1 MEFKG
6 VVRNSSVADRVT
18 EVPPVPVVVVRL
30 LLGLVI
36 CEPAPDVDECECSVP
51 PPIWFWLEVL
61 AVLLAACDL
70 LWERGVGGG
79 CCSCW
84 PPPAD
89 LPRSNP
95 EELASLAFLRTLGVD
110 GGGRASSLH

>member
-1 MEFKG
+1 M
-6 VVRNSSVADRVT
+6 
-18 EVPPVPVVVVRL
+18 VVVRL

-36 CEPAPDVDECECSVP
+36 CEPAPDVDDECSVP
-51 PPIWFWLEVL
+51 PPFWFWLEALAAPL
-61 AVLLAACDL
+61 AVACDL

-84 PPPAD
+84 PPAD

-95 EELASLAFLRTLGVD
+95 EELASLAFLRTLGVV
-110 GGGRASSLH
+110 GGGRASSLQ

>member
-1 MEFKG
+1 M
-6 VVRNSSVADRVT
+6 
-18 EVPPVPVVVVRL
+18 VVRL

-36 CEPAPDVDECECSVP
+36 CEPAPDVDDDSSAP
-51 PPIWFWLEVL
+51 PLSPPFWFEALTAPL
-61 AVLLAACDL
+61 ATACDL
-70 LWERGVGGG
+70 LWERGVGGGG

-95 EELASLAFLRTLGVD
+95 EELASLAFLRTLGVE
-110 GGGRASSLH
+110 GGGRAPSLQ

>member
-1 MEFKG
+1 M
-6 VVRNSSVADRVT
+6 
-18 EVPPVPVVVVRL
+18 VVVRL

-61 AVLLAACDL
+61 AVLLDACDL

-84 PPPAD
+84 PPTAD

-110 GGGRASSLH
+110 GGGRASSLQWIILFIFVSWKLYV